1 MFVISSAFAAIGA
14 IIYSSK
20 VGSVSP
26 DAGGGNTLLFAV
38 GGAVIGG
45 TSLFGGR
52 GRISNAVIGGAVLA
66 TVNNGLGLLGQP
78 ASVVFLVNGIVLLL
92 AAGVDVL
99 SRRRSAVPVT
109 VSRAW
114 GADGRGPGSSTAGA
128 RPDEARRHNR
138 AALLRRLHVDGPCTR
153 ATLATELGLN
163 RSTIKSVVDGL
174 AEAGVVTEAVPAQRT
189 GAGRPSLMVL
199 PSPEAA
205 VVLAVDV
212 RVEQVA
218 MSMVGIGGQVL
229 GRHSW
234 NLHSRTRTPGEVIT
248 HVAESAQLL
257 AEELGVTAQGTGV
270 SVPGVVR
277 RDDGWVHEAPNLGW
291 RDVALGTRLGV
302 GTADAGAGGQ
312 RRRAGGAGRARAR
325 GRPRR
330 HRPGLRLGGHG
341 VGGGV
346 ISEGRPLRGTRGYVG
361 ELGHLVVRPGG
372 RPCYCGS
379 RGCWETEV
387 GEAAMCRALGLP
399 EDDPARGRG
408 GRAAL
413 AAARARLPGPLDEFA
428 EWLATGLVTVV
439 NMMAPE
445 LVVLGDL
452 FTALPRP
459 VVVEQRAGV
468 VHERS
473 LVSRAVG
480 GTRIETSPLGRDAK
494 LVGAA
499 ELAFEPVL
507 GAV

>member
-1 MFVISSAFAAIGA
+1 MSRTWG
-14 IIYSSK
+14 
-20 VGSVSP
+20 G
-26 DAGGGNTLLFAV
+26 DAG
-38 GGAVIGG
+38 
-45 TSLFGGR
+45 TS
-52 GRISNAVIGGAVLA
+52 
-66 TVNNGLGLLGQP
+66 T
-78 ASVVFLVNGIVLLL
+78 
-92 AAGVDVL
+92 
-99 SRRRSAVPVT
+99 T
-109 VSRAW
+109 
-114 GADGRGPGSSTAGA
+114 TGA

-153 ATLATELGLN
+153 ATLAAELGLN
-163 RSTIKSVVDGL
+163 RSTIKAVVDGL
-174 AEAGVVTEAVPAQRT
+174 AEAGVVTEAVPAQRN

-218 MSMVGIGGQVL
+218 MSMVGIGGQVI

-234 NLHSRTRTPGEVIT
+234 NLRRSTRTPGEVIT

-257 AEELGVTAQGTGV
+257 AEELGLTARGAGI

-291 RDVALGTRLGV
+291 RDVALGARLAAVLRVPVQVANDAELGALAEHVRGV
-302 GTADAGAGGQ
+302 ARNVDDLVYVSADF
-312 RRRAGGAGRARAR
+312 
-325 GRPRR
+325 
-330 HRPGLRLGGHG
+330 G

-346 ISEGRPLRGTRGYVG
+346 ISDGRPLRGTRGYVG

-387 GEAAMCRALGLP
+387 GEAALRRALGLP
-399 EDDPARGRG
+399 DASPRGVVVAELRS
-408 GRAAL
+408 L
-413 AAARARLPGPLDEFA
+413 ATAPLPGPLDEFT

-452 FTALPRP
+452 FTALPP
-459 VVVEQRAGV
+459 VVVDHVRSL
-468 VHERS
+468 VHARS

-480 GTRIETSPLGRDAK
+480 GIRIEISPLGRDAK

>member
-1 MFVISSAFAAIGA
+1 
-14 IIYSSK
+14 
-20 VGSVSP
+20 VSRTWGG
-26 DAGGGNTLLFAV
+26 DGGG
-38 GGAVIGG
+38 GP
-45 TSLFGGR
+45 S
-52 GRISNAVIGGAVLA
+52 
-66 TVNNGLGLLGQP
+66 
-78 ASVVFLVNGIVLLL
+78 
-92 AAGVDVL
+92 AA
-99 SRRRSAVPVT
+99 
-109 VSRAW
+109 
-114 GADGRGPGSSTAGA
+114 TAGA

-153 ATLATELGLN
+153 ATLASELGLN
-163 RSTIKSVVDGL
+163 RSTIKAVVDGL
-174 AEAGVVTEAVPAQRT
+174 AESGVVTEALPVQRN

-199 PSPEAA
+199 PQPEAA

-234 NLHSRTRTPGEVIT
+234 NLHHRTRTPGEVIT

-257 AEELGVTAQGTGV
+257 ADELAVTALGVGV

-277 RDDGWVHEAPNLGW
+277 RDDGFVHEAPNLGW
-291 RDVALGTRLGV
+291 RDISLGARLVTVLKVPVQVANDAELGALAEHVRGDARDVDDLV
-302 GTADAGAGGQ
+302 YISADK
-312 RRRAGGAGRARAR
+312 
-325 GRPRR
+325 
-330 HRPGLRLGGHG
+330 G

-346 ISEGRPLRGTRGYVG
+346 ISAGVPLRGTRGYVG

-387 GEAAMCRALGLP
+387 GEAALCRALGLA
-399 EDDPARGRG
+399 EDTPRGVVVAELRS
-408 GRAAL
+408 L
-413 AAARARLPGPLDEFA
+413 ATAPLPGPLDEFA

-452 FTALPRP
+452 FTALPP
-459 VVVEQRAGV
+459 AVVAEVRTM

-499 ELAFEPVL
+499 ELAFEPIL
-507 GAV
+507 GTV

>member
-1 MFVISSAFAAIGA
+1 M
-14 IIYSSK
+14 
-20 VGSVSP
+20 
-26 DAGGGNTLLFAV
+26 
-38 GGAVIGG
+38 
-45 TSLFGGR
+45 
-52 GRISNAVIGGAVLA
+52 
-66 TVNNGLGLLGQP
+66 
-78 ASVVFLVNGIVLLL
+78 
-92 AAGVDVL
+92 
-99 SRRRSAVPVT
+99 
-109 VSRAW
+109 SRAW
-114 GADGRGPGSSTAGA
+114 GADGAVAPATAGA

-138 AALLRRLHVDGPCTR
+138 VALLRRLHVDGPCTR
-153 ATLATELGLN
+153 ATLAAELGLN
-163 RSTIKSVVDGL
+163 RSTIKAVVDGL
-174 AEAGVVTEAVPAQRT
+174 AEAGIVTEAVPALRN
-189 GAGRPSLMVL
+189 GAGRPSLLVL
-199 PSPEAA
+199 PEPQSA

-212 RVEQVA
+212 RVDQVA
-218 MSMVGIGGQVL
+218 MSMVGIGGEVL

-234 NLHSRTRTPGEVIT
+234 NLHHRTRTPGEVIT
-248 HVAESAQLL
+248 HIAESAQLL
-257 AEELGVTAQGTGV
+257 AEELVVTARGAGV

-291 RDVALGTRLGV
+291 RDVALGSRLAAVLDVPVQVANDAELGALAEHVRGV
-302 GTADAGAGGQ
+302 
-312 RRRAGGAGRARAR
+312 AR
-325 GRPRR
+325 GVTDLVYISADR
-330 HRPGLRLGGHG
+330 G

-387 GEAAMCRALGLP
+387 GEAAVCRALGLP
-399 EDDPARGRG
+399 EDAPRGVVVAELRSLPATRSPDP
-408 GRAAL
+408 L
-413 AAARARLPGPLDEFA
+413 AEFT

-452 FTALPRP
+452 LAALPP
-459 VVVEQRAGV
+459 AVVDRVRAV

-480 GTRIETSPLGRDAK
+480 GTRIGTSPLGRDAK

>member
-1 MFVISSAFAAIGA
+1 
-14 IIYSSK
+14 
-20 VGSVSP
+20 
-26 DAGGGNTLLFAV
+26 
-38 GGAVIGG
+38 
-45 TSLFGGR
+45 
-52 GRISNAVIGGAVLA
+52 
-66 TVNNGLGLLGQP
+66 
-78 ASVVFLVNGIVLLL
+78 
-92 AAGVDVL
+92 
-99 SRRRSAVPVT
+99 

-114 GADGRGPGSSTAGA
+114 GGDAAGLATTSGA

-174 AEAGVVTEAVPAQRT
+174 AESGVVTEAVPAQRT
-189 GAGRPSLMVL
+189 GAGRPSLMVM
-199 PSPEAA
+199 PSPESA

-212 RVEQVA
+212 RVEQVT

-234 NLHSRTRTPGEVIT
+234 NLHRRTRTPGEVIT
-248 HVAESAQLL
+248 HVAESALL
-257 AEELGVTAQGTGV
+257 LSEELAASPQGIGV
-270 SVPGVVR
+270 SVPGIVR

-291 RDVALGTRLGV
+291 RDVALGSRLAAVLRMPVQVANDAELGALAEHVRGV
-302 GTADAGAGGQ
+302 ARDVTDLVYVSADK
-312 RRRAGGAGRARAR
+312 
-325 GRPRR
+325 
-330 HRPGLRLGGHG
+330 G

-346 ISEGRPLRGTRGYVG
+346 ISDGRPLRGTRGYVG

-387 GEAAMCRALGLP
+387 GEAAMCRALGLAETTTP
-399 EDDPARGRG
+399 RGVVVAELRS
-408 GRAAL
+408 L
-413 AAARARLPGPLDEFA
+413 ATAPLPGPLDEFA

-452 FTALPRP
+452 FTVLPP
-459 VVVEQRAGV
+459 AVVAHVRGL